1 MAKKNNVQNVSV
13 AKPKSG
19 GAVFIAPAGT
29 TLPSDAKS
37 ELPDTYK
44 CMGCISEDGVV
55 NTQESDSED
64 IADWEGKIVESP
76 STTYSETYTTTF
88 IEAVNPDVL
97 KYVYGDENVIIGSNG
112 GLEIRHTGRNEEE
125 AVLVVDTILKGN
137 KIDRL
142 VIPRAKLSEIGD
154 ITRKK
159 SELLGYESTIKALS
173 DDEGVCTYEYID
185 EITKTQTPVT
195 PPESDQG
202 GQQEGGN

>member
-1 MAKKNNVQNVSV
+1 MAKKNNVNNVSV
-13 AKPKSG
+13 GKPKSG
-19 GAVFIAPAGT
+19 GAVFIAKAGT

-37 ELPDTYK
+37 ELPDTFS

-64 IADWEGKIVESP
+64 IPDWEGKIVESP
-76 STTYSETYTTTF
+76 STTYSETYTMSF

-159 SELLGYESTIKALS
+159 SELVAYESTIKALS
-173 DDEGVCTYEYID
+173 DDSGVCTYEYID
-185 EITKTQTPVT
+185 EIVKNTTPAN
-195 PPESDQG
+195 PEVSG
-202 GQQEGGN
+202 E